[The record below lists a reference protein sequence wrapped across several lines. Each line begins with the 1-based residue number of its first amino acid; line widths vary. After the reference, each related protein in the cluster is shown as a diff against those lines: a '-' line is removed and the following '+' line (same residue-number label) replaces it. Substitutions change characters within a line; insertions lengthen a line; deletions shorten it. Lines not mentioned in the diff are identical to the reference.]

1 MELQAVIDTETCSK
15 SQDLQHFV
23 LGLQCNRDQ
32 TVFRLSVSNTG
43 LLDTEEI
50 SVQLGTLFGIDPGY
64 NMIAPA
70 VAETQRLSA
79 FPY

>member
-1 MELQAVIDTETCSK
+1 
-15 SQDLQHFV
+15 
-23 LGLQCNRDQ
+23 
-32 TVFRLSVSNTG
+32 VSNTG

-64 NMIAPA
+64 NMTAPA